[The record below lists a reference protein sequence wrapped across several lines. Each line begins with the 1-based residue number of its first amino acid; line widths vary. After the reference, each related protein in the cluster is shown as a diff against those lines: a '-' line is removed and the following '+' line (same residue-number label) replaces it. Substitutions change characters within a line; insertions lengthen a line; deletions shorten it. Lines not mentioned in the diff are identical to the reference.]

1 MSILKINQL
10 QQGMVLG
17 SSVYHPESKN
27 LLLKQGTRL
36 VKAYI
41 DKLVELHISE
51 VDISE
56 PFTVFLDIRENMEYL
71 LNECFQGMR
80 KKIAPAAREGNMNDE
95 VIKMIPMIQRAADTI
110 CADFTVREVCVD
122 MQVIDFEALVR
133 TGVFTSGYSMLL
145 AALLGMPEQEI
156 LNVGIAALIHDVGM
170 CEMYQL
176 IRDKEISEA
185 NRSLYEQHTTY
196 GYYMMIEKNIP
207 RDTAELIFAHHEK
220 YDGTGFPRGLKG
232 DEIPLGSRIIALC
245 ADYEEAIRNRGF
257 LHYEAM
263 EYIYG
268 NSGLSYD
275 PAVVDAFTR
284 NIPVYPLGA
293 VVQLS
298 TGETGVVVNVRK
310 NKGPRPV
317 VRVQY
322 NRVYKPISEPK
333 LVDLGEEKTIFIQ
346 KLISY

>member
-1 MSILKINQL
+1 MSIVKVKELR
-10 QQGMVLG
+10 QGMVLG
-17 SSVYHPESKN
+17 ASVYHPEQKK

-36 VKAYI
+36 VNAYI
-41 DKLVELHISE
+41 AKLSELEIQEVEIS
-51 VDISE
+51 D

-71 LNECFQGMR
+71 LNDCYRSMH
-80 KKIAPAAREGNMNDE
+80 KKIAPTAREGNMNDAILE
-95 VIKMIPMIQRAADTI
+95 IIPSIRKMMDSI
-110 CADFTVREVCVD
+110 CSNTTVRDICVE

-133 TGVFTSGYSMLL
+133 TGVFTSGYSMMVATLM
-145 AALLGMPEQEI
+145 GMPAPEV
-156 LNVGIAALIHDVGM
+156 LNVGIAALIHDIGM
-170 CEMYQL
+170 CEMHQL
-176 IRDKEISEA
+176 IRKKEMNA
-185 NRSLYEQHTTY
+185 ADRSLWEQHTTY
-196 GYYMMIEKNIP
+196 GYYMMIEKNLP
-207 RDTAELIFAHHEK
+207 RKVAELIYAHHEK

-232 DEIPLGSRIIALC
+232 DEIPLGSRIISLC
-245 ADYEEAIRNRGF
+245 SDYEESVHNRG
-257 LHYEAM
+257 LLQYEAM

-275 PAVVDAFTR
+275 PKVVDSFIN
-284 NIPVYPLGA
+284 NIPIYPLGA

-298 TGETGVVVNVRK
+298 TGEIGVVVNIRK

-333 LVDLGEEKTIFIQ
+333 LVDLGEEKTTFIQ